1 MVSYCPVDFDPA
13 LMPGGVRVVATFSD
27 AELPSLKGHY
37 CTALGE
43 SNMACYQALKGI
55 DHRQF
60 GDDDI
65 VFLTSVTAERVIAY
79 GQWLREVV
87 DKTTCRY
94 GLYAHISSEV
104 DDTLGRDIRRSG
116 LSIND
121 DAFEALDE
129 TVVPNE
135 MKRSM
140 YRYLF
145 NSIPDEQI
153 ERFRVFYEEPF
164 PNRNFID
171 LAQKPGLRFIY
182 LHSLYPGEP
191 LALSDA
197 PASETINIACL
208 GSGGLGG
215 DGVSKGQ
222 HLLADLVEHA
232 VTQHRNLT
240 FTVQLGNRFAEGDMT
255 DIQRQQRALLAQ
267 RSNVSIH
274 EGLLSCEA
282 YCALLERSDLMLLPY
297 SPRYR
302 HIMSGIFDDALY
314 QGKVCIIPQQSK
326 MALWMDRHNLDF
338 PMFAQWERASI
349 STAIDD
355 ALARLPFYREQARAA
370 QKIRRDSGSRNNPID
385 VF

>member
-1 MVSYCPVDFDPA
+1 MVSYCHVDFDPA
-13 LMPGGVRVVATFSD
+13 LMPTGVTVVATFSD

-43 SNMACYQALKGI
+43 SNMACYQALTTV
-55 DHRQF
+55 DYRQF

-65 VFLTSVTAERVIAY
+65 VFLTSVTAERVVAY

-87 DKTTCRY
+87 GKTQCRY

-121 DAFEALDE
+121 DAFAALDE

-171 LAQKPGLRFIY
+171 LAQKPGLLFIY
-182 LHSLYPGEP
+182 LHSLYPGA
-191 LALSDA
+191 ALDIADTPVS
-197 PASETINIACL
+197 SETINVACL

-222 HLLADLVEHA
+222 HLLANLVDHA
-232 VTQHRNLT
+232 ATRHSNLT
-240 FTVQLGNRFAEGDMT
+240 FTVQLGNRFSEGSMT
-255 DIQRQQRALLAQ
+255 DIQRQQHELLTG
-267 RSNVSIH
+267 RSNVSIY
-274 EGLLSCEA
+274 EGLLSCEE
-282 YCALLERSDLMLLPY
+282 YCSLLEKSDVMLLPY
-297 SPRYR
+297 GPRYR

-338 PMFAQWERASI
+338 PMFAQWNRESI
-349 STAIDD
+349 SAAIDD
-355 ALARLPFYREQARAA
+355 ALARSEE
-370 QKIRRDSGSRNNPID
+370 RRVGKE
-385 VF
+385 